1 MWLQEKCSQ
10 KKPKKDEEDENAA
23 KKKKKE
29 DVKNCQYS
37 SFEAAIYKLP
47 MSSLFNIF
55 LPLWGLALINL
66 IIYFQ

>member
-1 MWLQEKCSQ
+1 MGENR
-10 KKPKKDEEDENAA
+10 KKDKNT
-23 KKKKKE
+23 KKE
-29 DVKNCQYS
+29 EGTVEKKIKYCQYS
-37 SFEAAIYKLP
+37 SFEAAIYKQP